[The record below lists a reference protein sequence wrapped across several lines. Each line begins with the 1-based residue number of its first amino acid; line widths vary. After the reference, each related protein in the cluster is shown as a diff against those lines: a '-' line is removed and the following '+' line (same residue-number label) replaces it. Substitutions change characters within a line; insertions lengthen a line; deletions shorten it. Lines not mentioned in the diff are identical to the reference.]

1 MTALFF
7 LDNITGATLR
17 MMTPLLLVALGELY
31 SERAGLTN
39 IGLDGIMSIGTIA
52 GFLGGCLTGSPWM
65 GLLLGALCGVALNMI
80 YAFCTITLRAGQIIN
95 GMALNILGPALV
107 TYLYRRYFGVT
118 DTLISV
124 NLMQN
129 IHIPWLSD
137 IPILGALFS
146 ATPMT
151 YLSLLLLLGTWFF
164 FYKTRPGI
172 NFMAVGEYPRAAETM
187 GIHVNRVKYLASV
200 ICGALAGLGGAF
212 LTTCYMSTFTEGM
225 VTGRGFYRSV
235 RRHLWRLD
243 ALGVFLATLL
253 FGFVDALQLRLQ
265 VRLQLP
271 YQLLAYAAVSLHL
284 CRPRLYAAKEQ
295 RPQGQR
301 PALRPGGAADPVPSG
316 VRIPYHIKPYGGDH
330 YEKNRITF
338 CSPSCSPSAYLPAA
352 ETMPPPAPPLPAA
365 QRGKSPTD
373 QRLDQRRRLEP
384 SLLRRH
390 GRSRQA
396 VQF

>member
-118 DTLISV
+118 DTLIAV

-146 ATPMT
+146 ATPND
-151 YLSLLLLLGTWFF
+151 LSE
-164 FYKTRPGI
+164 P
-172 NFMAVGEYPRAAETM
+172 AAS
-187 GIHVNRVKYLASV
+187 AW
-200 ICGALAGLGGAF
+200 
-212 LTTCYMSTFTEGM
+212 
-225 VTGRGFYRSV
+225 
-235 RRHLWRLD
+235 HL
-243 ALGVFLATLL
+243 VFLL
-253 FGFVDALQLRLQ
+253 
-265 VRLQLP
+265 
-271 YQLLAYAAVSLHL
+271 
-284 CRPRLYAAKEQ
+284 
-295 RPQGQR
+295 
-301 PALRPGGAADPVPSG
+301 
-316 VRIPYHIKPYGGDH
+316 
-330 YEKNRITF
+330 
-338 CSPSCSPSAYLPAA
+338 
-352 ETMPPPAPPLPAA
+352 
-365 QRGKSPTD
+365 
-373 QRLDQRRRLEP
+373 
-384 SLLRRH
+384 
-390 GRSRQA
+390 
-396 VQF
+396 

>member
-118 DTLISV
+118 DTLIAV

-151 YLSLLLLLGTWFF
+151 YLSLCFCLA
-164 FYKTRPGI
+164 PGSSFI
-172 NFMAVGEYPRAAETM
+172 RRGP
-187 GIHVNRVKYLASV
+187 AS
-200 ICGALAGLGGAF
+200 ISWPSANIPGQRRLWAS
-212 LTTCYMSTFTEGM
+212 MSTG
-225 VTGRGFYRSV
+225 SSI
-235 RRHLWRLD
+235 W
-243 ALGVFLATLL
+243 
-253 FGFVDALQLRLQ
+253 
-265 VRLQLP
+265 
-271 YQLLAYAAVSLHL
+271 
-284 CRPRLYAAKEQ
+284 PR
-295 RPQGQR
+295 
-301 PALRPGGAADPVPSG
+301 
-316 VRIPYHIKPYGGDH
+316 
-330 YEKNRITF
+330 
-338 CSPSCSPSAYLPAA
+338 
-352 ETMPPPAPPLPAA
+352 
-365 QRGKSPTD
+365 
-373 QRLDQRRRLEP
+373 
-384 SLLRRH
+384 
-390 GRSRQA
+390 
-396 VQF
+396 

>member
-1 MTALFF
+1 MPSASFH
-7 LDNITGATLR
+7 
-17 MMTPLLLVALGELY
+17 
-31 SERAGLTN
+31 
-39 IGLDGIMSIGTIA
+39 
-52 GFLGGCLTGSPWM
+52 
-65 GLLLGALCGVALNMI
+65 
-80 YAFCTITLRAGQIIN
+80 LRAGQIIN

-225 VTGRGFYRSV
+225 VTGRGFIALSAV
-235 RRHLWRLD
+235 IFGGWTP
-243 ALGVFLATLL
+243 LGVFLATLL

-265 VRLQLP
+265 VLLQLP
-271 YQLLAYAAVSLHL
+271 YQLLAHAAVSLHL

-301 PALRPGGAADPVPSG
+301 PALRPGGLLIPSHQG
-316 VRIPYHIKPYGGDH
+316 CV
-330 YEKNRITF
+330 
-338 CSPSCSPSAYLPAA
+338 
-352 ETMPPPAPPLPAA
+352 
-365 QRGKSPTD
+365 SPTT
-373 QRLDQRRRLEP
+373 
-384 SLLRRH
+384 
-390 GRSRQA
+390 
-396 VQF
+396 

>member
-118 DTLISV
+118 DTLIAV

-172 NFMAVGEYPRAAETM
+172 NFMAVGEYPRQ
-187 GIHVNRVKYLASV
+187 RRLWAS
-200 ICGALAGLGGAF
+200 
-212 LTTCYMSTFTEGM
+212 MSTG
-225 VTGRGFYRSV
+225 SSI
-235 RRHLWRLD
+235 W
-243 ALGVFLATLL
+243 
-253 FGFVDALQLRLQ
+253 
-265 VRLQLP
+265 
-271 YQLLAYAAVSLHL
+271 
-284 CRPRLYAAKEQ
+284 PR
-295 RPQGQR
+295 
-301 PALRPGGAADPVPSG
+301 
-316 VRIPYHIKPYGGDH
+316 
-330 YEKNRITF
+330 
-338 CSPSCSPSAYLPAA
+338 
-352 ETMPPPAPPLPAA
+352 
-365 QRGKSPTD
+365 
-373 QRLDQRRRLEP
+373 
-384 SLLRRH
+384 
-390 GRSRQA
+390 
-396 VQF
+396 

>member
-118 DTLISV
+118 DTLIAV

-225 VTGRGFYRSV
+225 VTGRGFIALSAV
-235 RRHLWRLD
+235 IFGSWTP
-243 ALGVFLATLL
+243 LGVFLATLL

-265 VRLQLP
+265 VLLQLP
-271 YQLLAYAAVSLHL
+271 YQLLAMLPYLCTFAALVFMRQKSSGPKANGQPYAREG
-284 CRPRLYAAKEQ
+284 C
-295 RPQGQR
+295 
-301 PALRPGGAADPVPSG
+301 
-316 VRIPYHIKPYGGDH
+316 
-330 YEKNRITF
+330 
-338 CSPSCSPSAYLPAA
+338 
-352 ETMPPPAPPLPAA
+352 
-365 QRGKSPTD
+365 
-373 QRLDQRRRLEP
+373 
-384 SLLRRH
+384 
-390 GRSRQA
+390 
-396 VQF
+396 

>member
-164 FYKTRPGI
+164 LLHKTRPGI

-187 GIHVNRVKYLASV
+187 GIHVNRVK
-200 ICGALAGLGGAF
+200 
-212 LTTCYMSTFTEGM
+212 
-225 VTGRGFYRSV
+225 RS
-235 RRHLWRLD
+235 
-243 ALGVFLATLL
+243 
-253 FGFVDALQLRLQ
+253 
-265 VRLQLP
+265 
-271 YQLLAYAAVSLHL
+271 
-284 CRPRLYAAKEQ
+284 RPRRSAAHWL
-295 RPQGQR
+295 GW
-301 PALRPGGAADPVPSG
+301 AAHS
-316 VRIPYHIKPYGGDH
+316 
-330 YEKNRITF
+330 
-338 CSPSCSPSAYLPAA
+338 
-352 ETMPPPAPPLPAA
+352 
-365 QRGKSPTD
+365 
-373 QRLDQRRRLEP
+373 
-384 SLLRRH
+384 
-390 GRSRQA
+390 
-396 VQF
+396 